1 MKRARMTM
9 AATIVAACG
18 GGQPG
23 PAGGSAGGTAG
34 LTQGATTE
42 ATGLA
47 SEGSSD
53 TSSVP
58 PGGCPTQPLEGS
70 FTATNDSELEQLQGV
85 TEVTDDLTISGVTQ
99 LDALQC
105 LRSIGGHLRISS
117 TELTDLTGLESL
129 SRAHDVTVANNA
141 ALTSFD
147 GLGIVEVESVLSVFG
162 NDALEVLRLEH
173 LSSAAAVAIGQ
184 CLGTGGV
191 GNAVVEIDLPALALG
206 DGISVLGISANY
218 WLTSLDL
225 VLEVSASIG
234 TLVLEHNE
242 MLDGPATAQAWV
254 EAGNDAINVHTCGNL
269 NDVVRCMCPAL

>member
-9 AATIVAACG
+9 VATIVAACG
-18 GGQPG
+18 GDHPG
-23 PAGGSAGGTAG
+23 PAGGTAGTTG

-70 FTATNDSELEQLQGV
+70 FTATNDSELEQLRGV
-85 TEVTDDLTISGVTQ
+85 TDVTDDLTISGVTQ

-129 SRAHDVTVANNA
+129 SRAQDVTVATNA

-147 GLGIVEVESVLSVFG
+147 GLGILEVESVLSVFG

-184 CLGTGGV
+184 CVGTGGV
-191 GNAVVEIDLPALALG
+191 GNAVIEIELPALALG
-206 DGISVLGISANY
+206 DGIGVLKISANY

-234 TLVLEHNE
+234 ALILENNE

-254 EAGNDAINVHTCGNL
+254 GAGNDAINVQTCGNL
-269 NDVVRCMCPAL
+269 NDVEPCMCPAP